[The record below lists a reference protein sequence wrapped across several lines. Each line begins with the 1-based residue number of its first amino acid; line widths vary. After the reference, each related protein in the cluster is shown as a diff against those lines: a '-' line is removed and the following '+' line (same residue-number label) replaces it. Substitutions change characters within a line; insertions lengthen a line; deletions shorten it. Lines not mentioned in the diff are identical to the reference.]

1 VENKKKHNS
10 FGDIFATKMVTKTN
24 NDIAIFYNRL
34 PKFVFLTFNIHT
46 TMKSSFVFLMLFSLT
61 FSATAQH
68 NAKDQIRLNNVQVI
82 GSHNSYKIAIEP
94 AILDY
99 LFQKD
104 SSAKSLQYEHIS
116 LTEQLKLGLRNLEID
131 VYHDPEGGYYSN
143 PRGLDIVKNAG
154 QTPLPFDEESKLK
167 LPGLKVFHVQDIDFR
182 SSQLLF
188 KDALNELVE
197 WSKKNP
203 KHTPI
208 IITLN
213 TKDAKIPLLRN
224 PLPFDSDAL
233 QSLDGEIKS
242 GIGIDK
248 LITPDLVR
256 GDHDN
261 LEQAILKVGW
271 PMLNDVKGRFL
282 FVLDEGDSRSDLY
295 LEKFPRLKNATM
307 FINKKKGHP
316 EAAFLIVNDPIKNF
330 ELIKELVA
338 SGYMVRTRADSD
350 TREARTEDYT
360 KFEKAKASGAQV
372 ITTDYYIPS
381 KLFQSKYKINF
392 EDGTF
397 ERILNH

>member
-1 VENKKKHNS
+1 MHFKLS
-10 FGDIFATKMVTKTN
+10 
-24 NDIAIFYNRL
+24 
-34 PKFVFLTFNIHT
+34 TFNFQPST
-46 TMKSSFVFLMLFSLT
+46 YNFSTMKNALVFIILFSLT
-61 FSATAQH
+61 LSTIAQRKV
-68 NAKDQIRLNNVQVI
+68 NEPIRMNHVQVI

-99 LFQKD
+99 LFQRD

-131 VYHDPEGGYYSN
+131 VYHDPEGGYYLN
-143 PRGLDIVKNAG
+143 PRGLDIVRNAG
-154 QTPLPFDEESKLK
+154 KTPLPYDEESKLK

-188 KDALNELVE
+188 KDALNELMD

-203 KHTPI
+203 THTPVV
-208 IITLN
+208 ITLN

-224 PLPFDSDAL
+224 PLPFDAEAL
-233 QSLDGEIKS
+233 LSLDGEIRS
-242 GIGIDK
+242 GMGMDK

-256 GDHDN
+256 GNHDN
-261 LEQAILKVGW
+261 LQQAILKVGW
-271 PMLNDVKGRFL
+271 PLLNDVKGRFL
-282 FVLDEGDSRSDLY
+282 FVLDEGDSRSDVY
-295 LEKFPRLKNATM
+295 LEKFPGLKNAAM

-330 ELIKELVA
+330 EFIKELVS

-372 ITTDYYIPS
+372 ITTDYYMPS
-381 KLFQSKYKINF
+381 KLFPSTYKISF
-392 EDGTF
+392 EKSTY
-397 ERILNH
+397 ERIIKR